1 MQLDI
6 LTPDK
11 VLFSGEVTGV
21 KLPGAKG
28 SFEILNNHAPI
39 VSKLNA
45 GSIRVRS
52 KEGHQTFEIKGG
64 VVELINNKITVLA

>member
-21 KLPGAKG
+21 KFPGSKG
-28 SFEILNNHAPI
+28 SFEVLNNHVPI
-39 VSKLNA
+39 VSKLDA
-45 GSIRVRS
+45 GDIRVRT
-52 KEGHQTFEIKGG
+52 KGGDQKFTIKGG
-64 VVELINNKITVLA
+64 VMEMLQNKITVLA

>member
-21 KLPGAKG
+21 KFPGSKG
-28 SFEILNNHAPI
+28 SFEVLNNHVPI
-39 VSKLNA
+39 VSKLDA
-45 GSIRVRS
+45 GEIRVRT
-52 KEGHQTFEIKGG
+52 KEGDHKFAIKGG
-64 VVELINNKITVLA
+64 VMEMLHNKITVLA